1 MKISPAVLRFT
12 LVVALLLVSSLLV
25 PARGAAQQW
34 VGSGGNPMYYN
45 GKVGVGRSPL
55 QFPFEVYDPG
65 NGFIKTTGLYAGVV
79 IESGAGNF
87 SVIDFNNTTGPGMS
101 WRLGMLGSDAFALV
115 DQRNGVSRMEIDL
128 GGNVILGGSVSVRG
142 DVTATGSIAATY
154 QDVAEWVPATGDVAD
169 GTVVVLD
176 TRKTNAVR
184 ASEHAYDTTVAGVV
198 SATPGLILGVAS
210 ESKAKIATMGR
221 VRVWVDATKA
231 PVAAGDL
238 LVTSDTAGQAMKSEP
253 IEIGGHKFHQPGT
266 IVGKA
271 LEPLASGHGQILVLL
286 SMQ

>member
-1 MKISPAVLRFT
+1 MNASHAVRYAVL
-12 LVVALLLVSSLLV
+12 VALMLVAAILIPSS
-25 PARGAAQQW
+25 ASAQW
-34 VGSGGNPMYYN
+34 IVNSGSIYYN

-55 QFPFEVYDPG
+55 TYPFEVYDAG
-65 NGFIKTTGLYAGVV
+65 NGFMKTTGLYAGLV
-79 IESGAGNF
+79 IESGAGNY
-87 SVIDFNNTTGPGMS
+87 SVVDFNNTTGPGMS
-101 WRLGMLGSDAFALV
+101 WRLGMLGTDAFGLI
-115 DQRNGVSRMEIDL
+115 DQRNGVTRLYIDL
-128 GGNVILGGSVSVRG
+128 GGNVTLGGNVSVRG

-154 QDVAEWVPATGDVAD
+154 QDVAEWVPTSSAVSD
-169 GTVVVLD
+169 GTVVILD

-184 ASEHAYDTTVAGVV
+184 PSDHAYDTAVAGVV
-198 SATPGLILGVAS
+198 SATPGLLLGVAS

-221 VRVWVDATKA
+221 VRVWVDASKT

-238 LVTSDTAGQAMKSEP
+238 LVTSDTAGQAMKSQP
-253 IEIGGHKFHQPGT
+253 IEVGGHKFHQPGT